1 MLIRKEEKRIEEEK
15 QSPELLIKKTLALS
29 ISTNSFLANLI
40 EICLE
45 NH

>member
-1 MLIRKEEKRIEEEK
+1 MLIRKKRIEEEK
-15 QSPELLIKKTLALS
+15 QSPELLIKKALALS